1 MAVTGTIP
9 CRLAISI
16 AVGASSQQASVFR
29 RLKETGGA
37 TPLWKPEPR
46 TADAAVGG
54 TRRARWFVR
63 GL

>member
-1 MAVTGTIP
+1 MAVTGAIP
-9 CRLAISI
+9 CRLAIST

-46 TADAAVGG
+46 TAAY
-54 TRRARWFVR
+54 TQ
-63 GL
+63 